1 MMDDGDGIWLR
12 GLGDFEDETLAAFV
26 AGLDCG
32 DFPVIGG
39 SIAIPF
45 AVDGVGTADGY
56 FTERWLTQVSAMK
69 RDWGVRSV
77 TLESGRWVVPVVVG
91 YRYASRG
98 QLLRPVS
105 QADTGAA
112 LGPGFAKMKRI
123 HNFGVLVNSTR
134 GMKVGTSFDPLRMH
148 DLGNADGKTAER
160 KPSPT
165 ELSSGIIA
173 DTVEDESG
181 YDSQICWEVTGPY
194 SAMVCAIGGFIKTED
209 K

>member
-1 MMDDGDGIWLR
+1 MVMDDGDGVWLR
-12 GLGDFEDETLAAFV
+12 GLGDFDGETLAAFV
-26 AGLDCG
+26 AGIDCG

-39 SIAIPF
+39 RIAVPF
-45 AVDGVGTADGY
+45 GSGNGY

-77 TLESGRWVVPVVVG
+77 TLEAGRWVVPVVVG

-112 LGPGFAKMKRI
+112 LGPGFAKMKRTHAYGI
-123 HNFGVLVNSTR
+123 LVNSTK
-134 GMKVGTSFDPLRMH
+134 GLKIGTSFDRLH

-160 KPSPT
+160 VLSPT

-173 DTVEDESG
+173 DTLEDENG